1 MKNLKRII
9 TSILIIL
16 LLSGCQT
23 SSGNNWLGDV
33 VDILKSS
40 EYTNT
45 NPTINEIGEAFK
57 QALKI
62 GSKNVVQQLSAF
74 DGFNADSAIHIPLPE
89 ELQSVKT
96 VLAKVGLSKIADNL
110 EVKINRA
117 AEVATKKAKKL
128 FLQAITEMTFSDV
141 KSIYNGPKDSAT
153 KYFQRKMTTSLSEEM
168 RPIVKNSLSKV
179 GAIKAY
185 DNVMSNY
192 QSLPFVP
199 DVKAN
204 LTDHVVKKGMDG
216 IFHYIAKEEAAIREN
231 PVRHTTELLKKVFG
245 NRL

>member
-1 MKNLKRII
+1 MKNIKKII
-9 TSILIIL
+9 ISFLIIL

-23 SSGNNWLGDV
+23 SSGNNLIGDV
-33 VDILKSS
+33 INILQSS
-40 EYTNT
+40 ESNGT
-45 NPTINEIGEAFK
+45 NPTINEIGQAFK
-57 QALKI
+57 QALRI
-62 GSKNVVQQLSAF
+62 GSENVVKQLSAF

-89 ELQSVKT
+89 QLQDVKK
-96 VLAKVGLSKIADNL
+96 VLSKVGMSRIAENL

-117 AEVATKKAKKL
+117 AEVATQKAKKL
-128 FLQAITEMTFSDV
+128 FWQAITEMTFSDV
-141 KSIYNGPKDSAT
+141 KNIYNGPKDSAT
-153 KYFQRKMTTSLSEEM
+153 KYFQSKMSDSLSNEM

-204 LTDHVVKKGMDG
+204 LTNHVVKKGMDG

-245 NRL
+245 SR